1 MNKIE
6 SVYKESLNKQD
17 PETEESPLQFIYQVN
32 RILDDDL
39 ETKDLIKLIRETV
52 SLPQDQPASFDEYQ
66 SRFERAT
73 EYVKYDRIR
82 SNWSEFGRSVNE
94 LIAGTHGEEITW
106 SLIESNNNAVVE
118 VSPKTDR
125 NKQISMMIAKAKE
138 RKASRP
144 AGKIMR

>member
-1 MNKIE
+1 M
-6 SVYKESLNKQD
+6 
-17 PETEESPLQFIYQVN
+17 
-32 RILDDDL
+32 
-39 ETKDLIKLIRETV
+39 IKLIRETV
-52 SLPQDQPASFDEYQ
+52 SLPQDQPATFDEYQ
-66 SRFERAT
+66 SRFEHAT

-82 SNWSEFGRSVNE
+82 SNWSEFGRRVNE

-106 SLIESNNNAVVE
+106 SLIESNNNAIVE

-125 NKQISMMIAKAKE
+125 RKQISMMIAKVKE